1 MELWQK
7 IQQLRPS
14 VTDADYINH
23 VIKLRDDSDGRGA
36 YIDSWNHPTETKP
49 TQEELNNV

>member
-7 IQQLRPS
+7 ILQLRPN
-14 VTDADYINH
+14 VVDADFSNDNI
-23 VIKLRDDSDGRGA
+23 VLRDDSDGRGA